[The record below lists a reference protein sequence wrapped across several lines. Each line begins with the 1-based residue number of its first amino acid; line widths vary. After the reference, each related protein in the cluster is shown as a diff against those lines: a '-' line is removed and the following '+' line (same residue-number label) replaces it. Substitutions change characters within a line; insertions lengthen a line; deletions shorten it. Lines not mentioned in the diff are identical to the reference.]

1 MASSSKA
8 AVSRSSADASFSNAP
23 APSESH
29 RPPSAISSR
38 MTEIVS
44 EDGDEYYPE
53 GIAAAARPKTRGA
66 LGFAN
71 DSTRPPSAMS
81 TQRSAWT
88 QASPSRRALR
98 DWKTSGTFGGAGA
111 AFSNTSRPQSAASRT
126 SRTSRTHVPSIT
138 SHAFFR
144 PMSSQRLQAQRGT
157 RPSTKDQDQ
166 DQSRSVASR
175 DESMYEYPYH
185 EAGTPPNRQS
195 ASAGSVHTL
204 RPSPLIH
211 QGHGQENANDAV
223 PPSRGTEFTEDDHE
237 HGHGPKHG
245 PGAGHEHDRDYA
257 PDRTTATASPN
268 GEGTVQ
274 SLDDSV
280 RPLHNKASSSNTTK
294 PTHLNM
300 DIMYQQGHAPPSP
313 LQKSPHSFRSN
324 FLRSGKGESPA
335 RNGTHTQTQ
344 NHARLDS
351 YSASQRSTQSKMA
364 QQGGSDA
371 GLRNYQY
378 FSGNTVFCW
387 GGRLQNT
394 RDRPMNLATGF
405 LVILPSV
412 LFLVFS

>member
-8 AVSRSSADASFSNAP
+8 AVSRSSADGSFSNAP
-23 APSESH
+23 ASSESH

-38 MTEIVS
+38 MTENAS

-53 GIAAAARPKTRGA
+53 GIAAAARPKTRGS

-81 TQRSAWT
+81 SQRSAWT
-88 QASPSRRALR
+88 QAPPSRRGLR

-111 AFSNTSRPQSAASRT
+111 AFSNTSRPQSAA

-166 DQSRSVASR
+166 AQSQSVASR

-185 EAGTPPNRQS
+185 EAGTHSNRQS
-195 ASAGSVHTL
+195 ASVGSVHTL
-204 RPSPLIH
+204 RPGPLIH
-211 QGHGQENANDAV
+211 QDQENVNDAV
-223 PPSRGTEFTEDDHE
+223 PPSRGTDFTEHDHG
-237 HGHGPKHG
+237 HGHGPGHG
-245 PGAGHEHDRDYA
+245 PGHEHDYA

-280 RPLHNKASSSNTTK
+280 RPLHTTASSSNTTK
-294 PTHLNM
+294 PTHLNL
-300 DIMYQQGHAPPSP
+300 DISYQQGHGQPSP

-364 QQGGSDA
+364 EQGGSDA

-405 LVILPSV
+405 LVVLPSV